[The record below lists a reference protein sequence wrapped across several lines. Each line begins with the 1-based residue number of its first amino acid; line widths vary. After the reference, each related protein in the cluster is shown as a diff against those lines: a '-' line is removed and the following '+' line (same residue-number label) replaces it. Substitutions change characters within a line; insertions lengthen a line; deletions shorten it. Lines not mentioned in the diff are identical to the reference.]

1 MRPCEIWGAD
11 SADTQQTLYSFVF
24 PESSEIGRHP
34 HRHLQHPQG
43 RFGALVECS
52 QDSAANIVGES
63 AEVCCQRF
71 EETEVEEEG
80 DAGDTPADFFAE
92 E

>member
-1 MRPCEIWGAD
+1 MSSLRP
-11 SADTQQTLYSFVF
+11 QV
-24 PESSEIGRHP
+24 
-34 HRHLQHPQG
+34 PQAV
-43 RFGALVECS
+43 RSVDRT

-63 AEVCCQRF
+63 AEVCCERF

-80 DAGDTPADFFAE
+80 GAADAPPDFFAE

>member
-1 MRPCEIWGAD
+1 MVRPCEIWGAD

-34 HRHLQHPQG
+34 HRGICSIPRG
-43 RFGALVECS
+43 GALVECS